1 MKFDVTQF
9 IKDVGEV
16 IKDKLSPL
24 EVQVKQFEDTIKD
37 FEPFDNSENEKKFE
51 DINKGFE
58 SIEPFDDTSLRDLYK
73 GFRDEFE
80 EETKQLEKSVN
91 AIKPF
96 DNSENEKKFDAI
108 KPFDNS
114 ENEKIFSKLAKFMS
128 VDPTNPQSL
137 NQLLSDIKNSIP
149 TIPEIPAAYDDA
161 ELKKE
166 MMGYVQDKVAAVK
179 KSIPAAYDDGSLK
192 EMLENFS
199 KKNHARLEKL
209 ESVKPYNDSSLKDDI
224 FNFAKKYGDRLNEF
238 EDGFRSLKI
247 PAAYD
252 DTKLQ
257 KKFEAFSKGL
267 HLDGE
272 RIEKLEKIEIPKEF
286 NDRELQK
293 QIDGIKT
300 LFEKTSA
307 EIKEKAHTI
316 IKVEAS
322 TTKHWDGQE
331 ADRGVMILHENS
343 LYLNL
348 LAGNGSVPSIEN
360 KSYQLLIKA
369 PKELNHKGLYVE
381 GDVYEKGDMVMKDNA
396 TWFKTSEPEQN
407 IPSKGW
413 KLMAKAVRGKK
424 GDQGDQG
431 DTIVVE
437 GYEKVI
443 QELHDAV
450 AILKS
455 QVKGLQNGTD

>member
-1 MKFDVTQF
+1 
-9 IKDVGEV
+9 
-16 IKDKLSPL
+16 
-24 EVQVKQFEDTIKD
+24 
-37 FEPFDNSENEKKFE
+37 
-51 DINKGFE
+51 
-58 SIEPFDDTSLRDLYK
+58 
-73 GFRDEFE
+73 
-80 EETKQLEKSVN
+80 
-91 AIKPF
+91 
-96 DNSENEKKFDAI
+96 
-108 KPFDNS
+108 
-114 ENEKIFSKLAKFMS
+114 MS

-166 MMGYVQDKVAAVK
+166 IMGYIQDKVAAVK

-209 ESVKPYNDSSLKDDI
+209 ESVKPYNDIELRKAMGEMVGNAITGASE
-224 FNFAKKYGDRLNEF
+224 ALNEKI
-238 EDGFRSLKI
+238 DNLHI

-322 TTKHWDGQE
+322 TTKHWDGDE
-331 ADRGVMILHENS
+331 TDRGVMVLYKNS

-348 LAGNGSVPSIEN
+348 LVGNGSVPSVEN
-360 KSYQLLIKA
+360 KSYQLLIQA
-369 PKELNHKGLYVE
+369 PRELDHKGVYVE
-381 GDVYEKGDMVMKDNA
+381 GEKYEQGDMVMKDNA

-424 GDQGDQG
+424 GEQGDVK
-431 DTIVVE
+431 VVE